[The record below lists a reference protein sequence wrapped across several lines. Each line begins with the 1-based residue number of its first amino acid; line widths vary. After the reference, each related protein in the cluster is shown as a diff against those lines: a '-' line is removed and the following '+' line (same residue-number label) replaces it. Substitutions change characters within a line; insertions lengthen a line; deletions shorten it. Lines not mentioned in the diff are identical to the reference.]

1 MIAAKEPQFHETPKQ
16 TLFLR
21 GQNTSPLV
29 SQCLSDLYLLKK
41 SSSLKLQRKNK
52 IYPFEDSCYLQQL
65 CVRAECG
72 LFLLANH
79 SKKRPDNLVCGRVFD
94 GKVLDLLEI
103 GVESYRPVSDF
114 KTDLISVSSHPI
126 VLFMGPQFEAELS
139 KVKNLFLDLFRG
151 PATSSRLAVSSIE
164 HVILFA
170 ANDVTHVHMRVYRV
184 AREGRNVSGI
194 QEMGP
199 RIGMKIRRHNPPD
212 EKVFRKSLKIA
223 TVGQIRHARN
233 VSYNREGSQ
242 LGRVH
247 MERQDYSQ
255 LQTRK
260 RKALK
265 VSSGKKA
272 QRMDT
277 D

>member
-1 MIAAKEPQFHETPKQ
+1 MGR
-16 TLFLR
+16 R
-21 GQNTSPLV
+21 GTECVPSALTASSHPDPLHPEGPHLLSLSPV
-29 SQCLSDLYLLKK
+29 LSYAML
-41 SSSLKLQRKNK
+41 
-52 IYPFEDSCYLQQL
+52 CY
-65 CVRAECG
+65 AMY
-72 LFLLANH
+72 
-79 SKKRPDNLVCGRVFD
+79 DITVCIM
-94 GKVLDLLEI
+94 LDLLEI